1 MASKRRKYVHPL
13 IAALNER
20 AAKERLT
27 NPEIADAIGC
37 DRVTVWRCRKLGR
50 SPKSQRVRR
59 ALERYVAKGGG
70 R

>member
-37 DRVTVWRCRKLGR
+37 DRVTVWRCRKYGR
-50 SPKSQRVRR
+50 SPKDQKVRR
-59 ALERYVAKGGG
+59 RLERFVKGGG